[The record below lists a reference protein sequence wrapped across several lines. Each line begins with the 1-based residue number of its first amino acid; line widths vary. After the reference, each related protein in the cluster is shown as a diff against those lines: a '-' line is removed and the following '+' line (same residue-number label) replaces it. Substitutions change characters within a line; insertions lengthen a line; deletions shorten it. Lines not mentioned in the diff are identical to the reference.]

1 MPQKTFLLLT
11 ALLVLTYLLGFLP
24 RITSKEPKKRKYN
37 YIIVGGGSAGLVLA
51 RRLSEDKDVTVLLL
65 EAG

>member
-1 MPQKTFLLLT
+1 MIRNSLLLFT
-11 ALLVLTYLLGFLP
+11 ALLVLSYLLGFLP

-51 RRLSEDKDVTVLLL
+51 KRLSEDKNVSVLLL